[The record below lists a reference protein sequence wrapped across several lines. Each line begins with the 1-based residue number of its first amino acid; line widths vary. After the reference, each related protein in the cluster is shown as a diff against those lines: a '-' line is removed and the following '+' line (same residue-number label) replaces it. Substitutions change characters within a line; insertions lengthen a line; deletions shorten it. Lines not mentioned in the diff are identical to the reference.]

1 MTAAEKPC
9 PMCNDKKGLGAPS
22 RPQNTVSTACQ
33 RCLNCK
39 TCSALMSP
47 AEKYSIKI
55 SDEELDF
62 FKETFMMFDKD
73 GDGTVS
79 TKELGAVMRSLGT
92 NYECLTTTMITI
104 LFIDHQK
111 PKKYIF
117 R

>member
-1 MTAAEKPC
+1 MIWLCGFGFSPEFPRSPRSSGRPAAQSSLVSAAGRMTAAEKPC

-62 FKETFMMFDKD
+62 FKETFMMFDKV
-73 GDGTVS
+73 G
-79 TKELGAVMRSLGT
+79 K
-92 NYECLTTTMITI
+92 I
-104 LFIDHQK
+104 
-111 PKKYIF
+111 
-117 R
+117 